1 MSLSA
6 GSRLGP
12 YEILSP
18 LGAGGMGEVYR
29 ARDTKLERDVAIKVL
44 PERLASDPAALAR
57 LEREARAVA
66 ALSHPNVLGIYDL
79 GRDQGVTYVAMELL
93 QGESLRQSL
102 DEGPLPQ
109 RKALEYGLQIAHG
122 LAAAHEK
129 GIVHRD
135 LKPENVFVT
144 SEGRV
149 KILDFGLAKVL
160 ERESGETQSPTVAA
174 ATEPGT
180 VMGTVGY
187 MSPEQ
192 VRGKPADHRS
202 DIFSFGALLYEML
215 SGRRAFRGESAA
227 ETMAAIAQKDPPELS
242 GIDSP
247 LAPALDR
254 IVRHCLEKNPNER
267 FQSARDLA
275 FDLQSLTTSTGFG
288 SIAVSPPAVSRR
300 RVFSALVAAVAL
312 LLAAALGRW
321 TARRPTP
328 TAAAVA
334 PGHFAALTDQPG
346 VERAPA
352 VAPDGRSFVYV
363 GGASGN
369 EDVFV
374 QRVGGRN
381 PTNLTADS
389 PVRDEAPAFSPD
401 GERIAFRSEREGGGL
416 FVMGATGESVR
427 RVTDFGFD
435 PSWSSDGRELAVATE
450 PVRDPTTRATVSEI
464 WAVDVSTGK
473 RRLVSR
479 GDGVGPRWSPNG
491 HRIAF
496 WGLPPKKSQRDVFTV
511 AADGSQSGAPVPV
524 TNDGE
529 FDWSPAWSP
538 DGRFLYFSSDRGG
551 TMNLWRVAI
560 DEKTGRVL
568 GPPEPVTTPANW
580 VSHATF
586 SRNGNLLFAT
596 LSERSNLM
604 KVGFDPGREAVI
616 GSPGAILKGT
626 RLISSLDWSP
636 DGQWLVFDGPKGSRE
651 DLYLIR
657 ADGSGYRQL
666 TDAPFQHRVPRWSP
680 DGSRIAFYSNRGGT
694 AQIWTI
700 HPDGSALE
708 QVSSLENGTLYPVW
722 SPDSRRLAVTGSG
735 KNPNAILELGR
746 TDEKGVVTLPLLPT
760 SGNLNP
766 FSWSRDGRFLAGFR
780 DRENRS
786 TEVLLYSLAT
796 GRYESVDASGRSP
809 LFLSDSRRLIF
820 QKDNGVVLLDIAT
833 KRSKGILPAGTLPD
847 GWAMKFS
854 VSKDDRQLAYIET
867 QREGDIWMM
876 ILGANAGAEMKP
888 GAEKKP

>member
-1 MSLSA
+1 MTLVA
-6 GSRLGP
+6 GTRLGP
-12 YEILSP
+12 YEILAP
-18 LGAGGMGEVYR
+18 IGAGGMGEVYR
-29 ARDTKLERDVAIKVL
+29 AKDPRLKREVAIKVL
-44 PERLASDPAALAR
+44 PASFSQDADRLRRFEQEAEAAGGLN
-57 LEREARAVA
+57 
-66 ALSHPNVLGIYDL
+66 HPNITSVYELGSHEGSPYI
-79 GRDQGVTYVAMELL
+79 VTELL
-93 QGESLRQSL
+93 EGETLRNRVVS
-102 DEGPLPQ
+102 GPLPV
-109 RKALEYGLQIAHG
+109 RKAIDYAEQTAKG

-149 KILDFGLAKVL
+149 KILDFGLAKVV
-160 ERESGETQSPTVAA
+160 ERESGETRSPTVAA

-202 DIFSFGALLYEML
+202 DIFSFGALLYEMFT
-215 SGRRAFRGESAA
+215 GRRAFRGESAA

-254 IVRHCLEKNPNER
+254 VVRHCLEKNPNER
-267 FQSARDLA
+267 FQSTRDLA
-275 FDLQSLTTSTGFG
+275 FDLQALTTSTGSAG
-288 SIAVSPPAVSRR
+288 IAVSSPAVSKRR
-300 RVFSALVAAVAL
+300 LVSAVVAAVAL
-312 LLAAALGRW
+312 LIAAALGRW
-321 TARRPTP
+321 TARPMP
-328 TAAAVA
+328 IGGGAAP

-389 PVRDEAPAFSPD
+389 PARDEAPAFSPD
-401 GERIAFRSEREGGGL
+401 GEQIAFRSEREEGGL

-427 RVTDFGFD
+427 RVSDFGFD
-435 PSWSSDGRELAVATE
+435 PSWSPDGRELAVATE
-450 PVRDPTTRATVSEI
+450 PIRDPTTRATVSEI

-479 GDGVGPRWSPNG
+479 GDAVSPRWSPNG
-491 HRIAF
+491 HRIAY
-496 WGLPPKKSQRDVFTV
+496 WGLPARKSQRDVFTV
-511 AADGSQSGAPVPV
+511 AADGSQADSSVAV

-568 GPPEPVTTPANW
+568 GPPEPVTTPASW

-596 LSERSNLM
+596 LAERSNLM
-604 KVGFDPGREAVI
+604 KVSFDPAREAVT
-616 GSPGAILKGT
+616 GSPVAILKGT
-626 RLISSLDWSP
+626 RLITSLDWSP

-700 HPDGSALE
+700 HPDGSGLE
-708 QVSSLENGTLYPVW
+708 QVSSIENGALYPVW
-722 SPDSRRLAVTGSG
+722 SSDSRRLAVTGSG
-735 KNPNAILELGR
+735 TNPNSILELGR
-746 TDEKGVVTLPLLPT
+746 TDAKAIVGLPLLPT
-760 SGNLNP
+760 GDNLNP
-766 FSWSRDGRFLAGFR
+766 SSWSRDGKLLAGFR
-780 DRENRS
+780 DREDRS
-786 TEVLLYSLAT
+786 TEVLLYSLAA
-796 GRYESVDASGRSP
+796 GRYESVDPSGRTP
-809 LFLSDSRRLIF
+809 HFLSDSRRLLI
-820 QKDNGVVLLDIAT
+820 QKDNGIVLLDSVT
-833 KRSKGILPAGTLPD
+833 KRSKVILPAGTLPD
-847 GWAMKFS
+847 GWAMKFDI
-854 VSKDDRQLAYIET
+854 SKDDRQLTYIET
-867 QREGDIWMM
+867 QREGDVWMM
-876 ILGANAGAEMKP
+876 LLGAETAAK
-888 GAEKKP
+888 KKP

>member
-1 MSLSA
+1 VTLSA
-6 GSRLGP
+6 GARLGS
-12 YEILSP
+12 YEIVSP

-29 ARDTKLERDVAIKVL
+29 ARDTKLDREVAIKVL
-44 PERLASDPAALAR
+44 PEKLGADAAALAR
-57 LEREARAVA
+57 FEREAKAVA
-66 ALSHPNVLGIYDL
+66 ALSHPNILGIYDL
-79 GRDQGVTYVAMELL
+79 GRDGGVTYAAMELL
-93 QGESLRQSL
+93 HGETLRERL
-102 DEGPLPQ
+102 EEGALPQ
-109 RKALEYGLQIAHG
+109 RKALEYGLQIVHG

-149 KILDFGLAKVL
+149 KILDFGLAKVA

-215 SGRRAFRGESAA
+215 SGTRAFRGESAA
-227 ETMAAIAQKDPPELS
+227 ETMAAIAQKDAPELS

-247 LAPALDR
+247 IAGALDR

-275 FDLQSLTTSTGFG
+275 FDLQSLTTSTGSTG
-288 SIAVSPPAVSRR
+288 IAVSGSGGAKRR
-300 RVFSALVAAVAL
+300 LLSSVVAAVAL
-312 LLAAALGRW
+312 IVAAGIGRW
-321 TARRPTP
+321 TARPPTP
-328 TAAAVA
+328 ADRAAA

-352 VAPDGRSFVYV
+352 VAPDGRSFAYV

-389 PVRDEAPAFSPD
+389 PARDEAPAFSPD
-401 GERIAFRSEREGGGL
+401 GEQIAFRSERERGGI

-435 PSWSSDGRELAVATE
+435 PSWSPDGGELAVATE

-479 GDGVGPRWSPNG
+479 GDGVSPRWSPNG
-491 HRIAF
+491 HRIAY
-496 WGLPPKKSQRDVFTV
+496 WGLPARKSQRDVFTV
-511 AADGSQSGAPVPV
+511 AADGSQSDAPVPV

-551 TMNLWRVAI
+551 TMNLWRVAV
-560 DEKTGRVL
+560 DERSGRVL
-568 GPPEPVTTPANW
+568 APPEPVTTPASW

-596 LSERSNLM
+596 LGERSNVM
-604 KVGFDPGREAVI
+604 KVGFDPGREAVV
-616 GSPGAILKGT
+616 GNPAAILKGT
-626 RLISSLDWSP
+626 RLITSLDWSP

-700 HPDGSALE
+700 HPDGSGLE
-708 QVSSLENGTLYPVW
+708 QVSSLENGALYPAW
-722 SPDSRRLAVTGSG
+722 SPDSRRVAVTSSG
-735 KNPNAILELGR
+735 KYPNAILELGR
-746 TDEKGVVTLPLLPT
+746 TDEKGVVVLPPVP
-760 SGNLNP
+760 GADNLNP
-766 FSWSRDGRFLAGFR
+766 SSWSGDGRFLAGFR
-780 DRENRS
+780 DREDRS
-786 TEVLLYSLAT
+786 TEVLLYALAT
-796 GRYESVDASGRSP
+796 GRYESVDPSGRAP
-809 LFLSDSRRLIF
+809 HFLSDSRRVLF
-820 QKDNGVVLLDIAT
+820 QKDNGVVLLDTAT
-833 KRSKGILPAGTLPD
+833 KRSKSILPAGTLPD
-847 GWAMKFS
+847 GWAMRFS
-854 VSKDDRQLAYIET
+854 ISKDDRQLAYIET
-867 QREGDIWMM
+867 QREGDVWTM
-876 ILGANAGAEMKP
+876 ILGAEA

>member
-1 MSLSA
+1 MTLAS

-29 ARDTKLERDVAIKVL
+29 ARDPKLGRDVAIKVL
-44 PERLASDPAALAR
+44 PDRFAADPDALAR
-57 LEREARAVA
+57 FEREARAVA
-66 ALSHPNVLGIYDL
+66 SLSHPNILSIHDF
-79 GRDQGVTYVAMELL
+79 GREEGSAYAVMELL
-93 QGESLRQSL
+93 EGQTLRERL
-102 DEGPLPQ
+102 ATEALPS
-109 RKALEYGLQIAHG
+109 RKAIDYAVQIAHG

-129 GIVHRD
+129 GVVHRD

-144 SEGRV
+144 TEGRV
-149 KILDFGLAKVL
+149 KILDFGLAKVS
-160 ERESGETQSPTVAA
+160 SGEPDETRSPTVA

-192 VRGKPADHRS
+192 VRGKSADHRS
-202 DIFSFGALLYEML
+202 DIFSFGTILYEML
-215 SGRRAFRGESAA
+215 SGERAFRGESAA
-227 ETMAAIAQKDPPELS
+227 ETMAAIAQKDPPEFS
-242 GIDSP
+242 GTG
-247 LAPALDR
+247 APIAPGLDR

-275 FDLQSLTTSTGFG
+275 FDLQSLTTSIG
-288 SIAVSPPAVSRR
+288 STAVSVPRPAFSKRR
-300 RVFSALVAAVAL
+300 ALSWVLAALALVVAAGI
-312 LLAAALGRW
+312 GRW
-321 TARRPTP
+321 TAKPSPETKI
-328 TAAAVA
+328 A
-334 PGHFAALTDQPG
+334 PGHFTALTDQPG

-352 VAPDGRSFVYV
+352 VSPDGKSFVYV

-389 PVRDEAPAFSPD
+389 PGRDEAPAFSPD
-401 GERIAFRSEREGGGL
+401 GEQIAFRSEREGGGL

-435 PSWSSDGRELAVATE
+435 PSWSPDGAELAVATE
-450 PVRDPTTRATVSEI
+450 PVRDPTTRATVSEV

-479 GDGVGPRWSPNG
+479 GDGVAPRWSPNG
-491 HRIAF
+491 HRIAY
-496 WGLPPKKSQRDVFTV
+496 WGLPAGKSQRDVFTV
-511 AADGSQSGAPVPV
+511 AADGSQSTAPVPV

-551 TMNLWRVAI
+551 TMNLWRVAT
-560 DEKTGRVL
+560 DEKTGRAL
-568 GPPEPVTTPANW
+568 GPPEPVTTPASW

-586 SRNGNLLFAT
+586 SRDGNLLLAT
-596 LSERSNLM
+596 LAERSNLM

-616 GSPGAILKGT
+616 GSPVAVLKGT
-626 RLISSLDWSP
+626 RLITSLDWSP
-636 DGQWLVFDGPKGSRE
+636 DGQWFVFDGPKGSRE

-657 ADGSGYRQL
+657 VDGSGYRQL

-680 DGSRIAFYSNRGGT
+680 DGARIAFYSNRSGS
-694 AQIWTI
+694 AQVWTI
-700 HPDGSALE
+700 HPDGSGLG
-708 QVSSLENGTLYPVW
+708 QVTSRETGALYPAW
-722 SPDSRRLAVTGSG
+722 SPDSRRVAVTGSG
-735 KNPNAILELGR
+735 NKTPNAILEPGR
-746 TDEKGVVTLPLLPT
+746 TDEKRFVFLPLLPT
-760 SGNLNP
+760 GDNLNP
-766 FSWSRDGRFLAGFR
+766 SSWSRDGRFLAGFR
-780 DRENRS
+780 DREDRS
-786 TEVLLYSLAT
+786 TEVLLYSFDT
-796 GRYESVDASGRSP
+796 GRWESIDPSGRAP
-809 LFLSDSRRLIF
+809 LFLSDSRRLLF
-820 QKDNGVVLLDIAT
+820 QKDNGVVLFDTET
-833 KRSKGILPAGTLPD
+833 KRSKPILPAGTLPD

-854 VSKDDRQLAYIET
+854 ISKDDRQIAYVET

-876 ILGANAGAEMKP
+876 NLGAKDTAV
-888 GAEKKP
+888 KKP

>member
-1 MSLSA
+1 MPLTT

-12 YEILSP
+12 YEILAP

-29 ARDTKLERDVAIKVL
+29 ARDTKLQRDVAIKVL
-44 PERLASDPAALAR
+44 PERLASDAAALAR
-57 LEREARAVA
+57 FEREAREVA

-79 GRDQGVTYVAMELL
+79 GRDDSVTYVVMELL
-93 QGESLRQSL
+93 QGETLRGSL
-102 DEGPLPQ
+102 DEGRLPQ

-129 GIVHRD
+129 NIVHRD

-149 KILDFGLAKVL
+149 KILDFGLAKMAD
-160 ERESGETQSPTVAA
+160 RESGETQSPTVVA

-202 DIFSFGALLYEML
+202 DIFSFGAVLYEML
-215 SGRRAFRGESAA
+215 SGTRAFRGESAA
-227 ETMAAIAQKDPPELS
+227 ETMAAIAQKDAPELS

-247 LAPALDR
+247 IASSLDR

-275 FDLQSLTTSTGFG
+275 FDLQSLTTTTGSTG
-288 SIAVSPPAVSRR
+288 ITVSRPAVSRR
-300 RVFSALVAAVAL
+300 RLVSA
-312 LLAAALGRW
+312 LLAAVSLIVAAAIGRW
-321 TARRPTP
+321 TATRSATP
-328 TAAAVA
+328 AGEGAA
-334 PGHFAALTDQPG
+334 PGRFAALTDQPG

-352 VAPDGRSFVYV
+352 LAPDGRSFVYV
-363 GGASGN
+363 GGASDN
-369 EDVFV
+369 EDIFV

-401 GERIAFRSEREGGGL
+401 GEQIAFRSEREKGGL

-427 RVTDFGFD
+427 RISDFGFD
-435 PSWSSDGRELAVATE
+435 PSWSPDGRELAVATE
-450 PVRDPTTRATVSEI
+450 PIRDPTTRATVSEI

-473 RRLVSR
+473 RRLVAR
-479 GDGVGPRWSPNG
+479 GDGVAPRWSPNG
-491 HRIAF
+491 HRIAY
-496 WGLPPKKSQRDVFTV
+496 WGLPPSKSQRDVFTV
-511 AADGSQSGAPVPV
+511 AADGSQSDAPVPV

-551 TMNLWRVAI
+551 TMNLWRVGI
-560 DEKTGRVL
+560 DEKTGKVL
-568 GPPEPVTTPANW
+568 GPPEPVTTPASW

-586 SRNGNLLFAT
+586 SRNGDLLFST
-596 LSERSNLM
+596 LTERSNVM
-604 KVGFDPGREAVI
+604 KVGFDPAREAVI
-616 GSPGAILKGT
+616 ESPAAILKGT
-626 RLISSLDWSP
+626 RLINSLDWSP

-680 DGSRIAFYSNRGGT
+680 DGSRIAFYSNRSGS

-700 HPDGSALE
+700 HPDGSGLE
-708 QVSSLENGTLYPVW
+708 QVSSLENGALYPTW
-722 SPDSRRLAVTGSG
+722 SPDSRRIAVTGSG
-735 KNPNAILELGR
+735 KYPNAILELGR
-746 TDEKGVVTLPLLPT
+746 TDDKGVVGLPLLPT
-760 SGNLNP
+760 GDNLNP
-766 FSWSRDGRFLAGFR
+766 FSWSRNGKLLAGFR
-780 DRENRS
+780 DREDRS
-786 TEVLLYSLAT
+786 TEVLVYSFAM
-796 GRYESVDASGRSP
+796 GRYESVDSSGRTP
-809 LFLSDSRRLIF
+809 HFLSDGRRLLF
-820 QKDNGVVLLDIAT
+820 QKDNGVVLLDVET
-833 KRSKGILPAGTLPD
+833 KRSKQILPAGTLPE
-847 GWAMKFS
+847 GWAMKFGIS
-854 VSKDDRQLAYIET
+854 RDDRQLAYIET
-867 QREGDIWMM
+867 QREGDVWMM
-876 ILGANAGAEMKP
+876 ILGAEE
-888 GAEKKP
+888 GAEKTP

>member
-1 MSLSA
+1 
-6 GSRLGP
+6 
-12 YEILSP
+12 
-18 LGAGGMGEVYR
+18 
-29 ARDTKLERDVAIKVL
+29 
-44 PERLASDPAALAR
+44 
-57 LEREARAVA
+57 
-66 ALSHPNVLGIYDL
+66 
-79 GRDQGVTYVAMELL
+79 
-93 QGESLRQSL
+93 
-102 DEGPLPQ
+102 
-109 RKALEYGLQIAHG
+109 

-129 GIVHRD
+129 NIVHRD

-149 KILDFGLAKVL
+149 KILDFGLAKVADQ
-160 ERESGETQSPTVAA
+160 ESGETQSPTAVA

-202 DIFSFGALLYEML
+202 DIFSFGAVLYEML
-215 SGRRAFRGESAA
+215 SGKRAFRGESAA

-275 FDLQSLTTSTGFG
+275 FDLQSLTTSTGSTG
-288 SIAVSPPAVSRR
+288 IAVSGSGRSKRR
-300 RVFSALVAAVAL
+300 LLSALAVLVALAVAAGI
-312 LLAAALGRW
+312 GRW
-321 TARRPTP
+321 TARTP
-328 TAAAVA
+328 ATAAAA
-334 PGHFAALTDQPG
+334 PGHFAALTDRPG
-346 VERAPA
+346 LERSPA
-352 VAPDGRSFVYV
+352 VAPDGRSFAYV

-389 PVRDEAPAFSPD
+389 PARDEAPAFSPD
-401 GERIAFRSEREGGGL
+401 GEQIAFRSDREGGGL
-416 FVMGATGESVR
+416 FVMGATGESLR

-435 PSWSSDGRELAVATE
+435 PSWSPDGRELAVATE
-450 PVRDPTTRATVSEI
+450 PIRDPTTRATVSEI

-479 GDGVGPRWSPNG
+479 GDGVSPRWSPNG
-491 HRIAF
+491 HRIAY
-496 WGLPPKKSQRDVFTV
+496 WGLPARKSQRDVFTV
-511 AADGSQSGAPVPV
+511 AADGSESDAPVPV

-538 DGRFLYFSSDRGG
+538 DARFLYFSSDRGG

-568 GPPEPVTTPANW
+568 GPPEPVTTPASW

-596 LSERSNLM
+596 LGERSNLM
-604 KVGFDPGREAVI
+604 KVGFDPAREAVV
-616 GSPGAILKGT
+616 GSPAAILKGT

-700 HPDGSALE
+700 HPDGSGLE
-708 QVSSLENGTLYPVW
+708 QVSSLENGALYPAW
-722 SPDSRRLAVTGSG
+722 SPDSRRIAVTGSG
-735 KNPNAILELGR
+735 KYPNAILELGR
-746 TDEKGVVTLPLLPT
+746 MDGKGVVVLPLLPT
-760 SGNLNP
+760 GDNLNP
-766 FSWSRDGRFLAGFR
+766 FSWSPDGRLLAGFR
-780 DRENRS
+780 DREDRS
-786 TEVLLYSLAT
+786 TEVLLYSLVAR
-796 GRYESVDASGRSP
+796 RYESVDPSGRSP
-809 LFLSDSRRLIF
+809 HFLSDSRRLLF
-820 QKDNGVVLLDIAT
+820 QKDNGVVLLDTAT
-833 KRSKGILPAGTLPD
+833 KQSKPILPAGTLPD

-867 QREGDIWMM
+867 QREGDVWMM
-876 ILGANAGAEMKP
+876 ILGGEA